1 MRFQVKYDKN
11 KSLEDSV
18 YETKQQLYKEHKL
31 QALFFEVTSRCN
43 ARCEH
48 CGSSCG
54 DFVPKDEMTYDEIIS
69 VMDDVAEHYNPK
81 DIMFFFTGGE
91 PLVRKDFFELTDYA
105 NKLGFAWGVTTNGML
120 IDEEAVKKMVETNM
134 YSVSVS
140 IDGLKETHE
149 KFRKVPGSFDKILK
163 GIELMHES
171 NAIPVVQVTTCV
183 NKKNIHELEEMH
195 KLMKEIGIKN
205 WRIITVDPI
214 GRAKDNDELLLSP
227 EQYKQVFNFM
237 LEKRIEDPEMTI
249 MYGCGHY
256 WGNVLNTMLI
266 GTFYTCFTG
275 YWVASILSN
284 GDIFGCP
291 DIERLPELIE
301 GNIRKDKFSDVWEN
315 GFKRYRKID
324 RTCNETCA
332 ACPDWKICTGDAFHT
347 WDFKNNKPNFCARE
361 LYKEEFEQRD
371 ALRGITKNSKKTIK
385 KTTTKKTT
393 TKKTTTKK
401 TTKK

>member
-1 MRFQVKYDKN
+1 MRFEVKYDRN
-11 KSLEDSV
+11 KSLQDSV

-54 DFVPKDEMTYDEIIS
+54 DFVPKDEMTYEEIIG

-105 NKLGFAWGVTTNGML
+105 NKLGFAWGITTNGML
-120 IDEEAVKKMVETNM
+120 IDEEVVKKMVETNM
-134 YSVSVS
+134 SSVSVS

-163 GIELMHES
+163 GIKLMHES

-183 NKKNIHELEEMH
+183 SKKNIHELEEMH

-227 EQYKQVFNFM
+227 DQYKQVFHFM

-256 WGNVLNTMLI
+256 YGNVLNTLLI

-301 GNIRKDKFSDVWEN
+301 GNIRKNKFSDVWEN
-315 GFKRYRKID
+315 GFQRYRKID
-324 RTCNETCA
+324 RTCNDTCA

-347 WDFKNNKPNFCARE
+347 WDFKNNKPNFCIRE
-361 LYKEEFEQRD
+361 KFKGDFDRFEGMTNGCKKEEV
-371 ALRGITKNSKKTIK
+371 APKKTCK
-385 KTTTKKTT
+385 KT

-401 TTKK
+401 TTKSKK

>member
-1 MRFQVKYDKN
+1 MRFEVKYDKN
-11 KSLEDSV
+11 KDLKDSV
-18 YETKQQLYKEHKL
+18 YEAKKEYYKEHKL

-54 DFVPKDEMTYDEIIS
+54 DFVPKDEMTFEEITS

-81 DIMFFFTGGE
+81 EVMFFFTGGE

-105 NKLGFAWGVTTNGML
+105 NKLGFYWGVTTNGML
-120 IDEEAVKKMVETNM
+120 IDEKAVQKMVETNM

-149 KFRKVPGSFDKILK
+149 SFRKVPGSFDKILN
-163 GIELMHES
+163 GIKLMQEAGTIS
-171 NAIPVVQVTTCV
+171 EIQVTTCV
-183 NKKNIHELEEMH
+183 NKKNIDELEGLYQ
-195 KLMKEIGIKN
+195 LMREIGIKN

-214 GRAKDNDELLLSP
+214 GRAKDNDDLLLTP
-227 EQYKQVFNFM
+227 DQFKKVFHFM
-237 LEKRIEDPEMTI
+237 FTKRIENPDMTI

-256 WGNVLNTMLI
+256 FGNVINTMLI

-324 RTCNETCA
+324 RTCNSKCKK
-332 ACPDWKICTGDAFHT
+332 CPDWKICTGDAFHT

-361 LYKEEFEQRD
+361 MFKEDFE
-371 ALRGITKNSKKTIK
+371 LIEGTEKK
-385 KTTTKKTT
+385 TTKKTT
-393 TKKTTTKK
+393 TKKVAKKTTKK
-401 TTKK
+401 TTKKDK

>member
-324 RTCNETCA
+324 RTCNSKCKK
-332 ACPDWKICTGDAFHT
+332 CPDWKICTGDAFHT
-347 WDFKNNKPNFCARE
+347 WDFVNNKPNFCARE
-361 LYKEEFEQRD
+361 IFKDDIEKLENVGK
-371 ALRGITKNSKKTIK
+371 KKTNK
-385 KTTTKKTT
+385 KPTKKT
-393 TKKTTTKK
+393 K
-401 TTKK
+401 

>member
-31 QALFFEVTSRCN
+31 EALFFEVTSRCN

-105 NKLGFAWGVTTNGML
+105 NKLGFAWGITTNGML
-120 IDEEAVKKMVETNM
+120 IDEETVKKMVETNM

-163 GIELMHES
+163 GIQLMHES
-171 NAIPVVQVTTCV
+171 NAIPVIQVTTCV

-195 KLMKEIGIKN
+195 KLMKKIGIKN

-361 LYKEEFEQRD
+361 LYKDEFAKRD
-371 ALRGITKNSKKTIK
+371 ELRGIKTEKSVK
-385 KTTTKKTT
+385 KTTKKS
-393 TKKTTTKK
+393 TTKK
-401 TTKK
+401 TTKTKK

>member
-347 WDFKNNKPNFCARE
+347 WDFKNNRPNFCARE

-385 KTTTKKTT
+385 KTTTKKTS